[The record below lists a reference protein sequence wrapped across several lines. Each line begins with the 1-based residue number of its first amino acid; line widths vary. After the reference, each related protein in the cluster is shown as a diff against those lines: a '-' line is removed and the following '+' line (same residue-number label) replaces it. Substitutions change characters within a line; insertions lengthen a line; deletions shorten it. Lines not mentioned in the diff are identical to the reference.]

1 MAGMTETGFKPKRAA
16 EILAEM
22 RLEAAAIRDP
32 ATGEYPFMNLTDD
45 SLVAQI
51 LGIVSQE
58 LDVCWEAAYQASS
71 QFDPLKNFGVG
82 QAGTVQL
89 NSMTRL
95 AGAPTIIRLALGGMA
110 GALVPAGTCIANG
123 DASVIY
129 ATREDAVIAADGAG
143 TVTAASTTK
152 GPYDPKPGTVFAISK
167 PVSGLTSA
175 ANTETLSVGTYE
187 ETDKQLRARQQR
199 STSLTSYRQI
209 EAVAAAVRNIPGV
222 VFARA
227 YQNSKHNPVDE
238 RGIPFKEVAVVAVG
252 GDPRAIAEA
261 LFLRFPTGQV
271 GHGNVGETF
280 LDSQGQ
286 SYTIRFSR
294 PDEIP
299 VHVALDITVTDRAL
313 FPDDGAERIRQAI
326 VAYAQ
331 NGGEG
336 NSYGFAPGEAV
347 VRSRLFTP
355 VNTVAGHRI
364 DSLKIGAS
372 PDALS
377 ESDIPVAWNQA
388 SVWDAAAITVNV
400 TVPAGGGGL

>member
-1 MAGMTETGFKPKRAA
+1 MTQKGFVPKKPA

-32 ATGEYPFMNLTDD
+32 ATGTHPFMNLADD
-45 SLVAQI
+45 DLVAQMLSI
-51 LGIVSQE
+51 FSEALGE
-58 LDVCWEAAYQASS
+58 CWGAAFEAAQ
-71 QFDPLKNFGVG
+71 QFDPLKNSGAG
-82 QAGTVQL
+82 QGGTVQL

-95 AGAPTIIRLALGGMA
+95 PGAPTIIEVALTGTA
-110 GALVPAGTCIANG
+110 GALVPAGTRITNG
-123 DASVIY
+123 DGSAAYI
-129 ATREDAVIAADGAG
+129 TREDAVIAADGTGVA
-143 TVTAASTTK
+143 TAVSTAK
-152 GPYDPKPGTVFAISK
+152 GPYDPEPGTIFAIK
-167 PVSGLTSA
+167 TPVSGLTSA
-175 ANTETLSVGTYE
+175 VNTETLSVGTLE
-187 ETDKQLRARQQR
+187 ETDTQLRVRQQR

-227 YQNSKHNPVDE
+227 YQNSKHNPADE

-252 GDPRAIAEA
+252 GDQRAIAEA

-280 LDSQGQ
+280 QDSQGQ

-313 FPDDGAERIRQAI
+313 FPDDGAERIREAI
-326 VAYAQ
+326 VAYAE

-355 VNTVAGHRI
+355 INTIAGHRI
-364 DSLKIGAS
+364 DSLRIGTS

-377 ESDIPVAWNQA
+377 QSDIPVAWNQA
-388 SVWDAAAITVNV
+388 SHWDADAITITIN
-400 TVPAGGGGL
+400 TEHDRT